1 MEKLK
6 RNSGITLTML
16 AISVV
21 VMLIIASILTYVSMN
36 NENLMVNAEHTK
48 FKETVTDL
56 EAKVKQK
63 IILKEAGYYENHNK
77 QQHNNKQFK
86 GGKNYE

>member
-1 MEKLK
+1 
-6 RNSGITLTML
+6 
-16 AISVV
+16 
-21 VMLIIASILTYVSMN
+21 MN

-63 IILKEAGYYENHNK
+63 II
-77 QQHNNKQFK
+77 
-86 GGKNYE
+86 